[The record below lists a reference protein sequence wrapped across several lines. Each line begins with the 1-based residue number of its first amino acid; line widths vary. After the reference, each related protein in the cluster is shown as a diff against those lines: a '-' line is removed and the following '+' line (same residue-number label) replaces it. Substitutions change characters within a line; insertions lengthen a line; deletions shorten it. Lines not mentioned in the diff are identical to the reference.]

1 MEISYLL
8 LLPAVVL
15 LDALL
20 GEPRRYHPLI
30 GFGYVA
36 NKIESQFN
44 NKRIQSGVF
53 AWFLLIIPLV
63 LATWFLSSLLGWW
76 FELLIGYL
84 ALGAKSLWQ
93 HAKQI
98 QEALEAKDIELA
110 RERVGWIV
118 SRDTSELN
126 EEEISKAA
134 VESLLENGSDAI
146 FATLFWFAIGGA
158 TGVLLYR
165 LSNTLDAMW
174 GYRNNRYLYFGRFS
188 ARIDDILNWI
198 PARLTA
204 LSYCIFG
211 DFKTAWHCWHTQGA
225 KWYSP
230 NAGPVMAAGAGALG
244 LKLGGDAVYHGKLK
258 PRLELG
264 GGRSPKPKDISRA
277 WNMIKNAMIFWCFLA
292 IFIYLVCK

>member
-1 MEISYLL
+1 MSYLL

-30 GFGYVA
+30 GFGYLA

-44 NKRIQSGVF
+44 NKRIQSGVL
-53 AWFLLIIPLV
+53 AWFLLIIPLA
-63 LATWFLSSLLGWW
+63 LATWFLSGLLGWW
-76 FELLIGYL
+76 FDLLIGYL

-98 QEALEAKDIELA
+98 QVALEANNIELA

-174 GYRNNRYLYFGRFS
+174 GYRNSRYLYFGRFS

-198 PARLTA
+198 PARLAA
-204 LSYCIFG
+204 LSYCFFG
-211 DFKTAWHCWHTQGA
+211 DFKTAWHCWHTQGI

-244 LKLGGDAVYHGKLK
+244 LKLGGDAIYHGKLK

-264 GGRSPKPKDISRA
+264 MGRSPKPKDISRA
-277 WNMIKNAMIFWCFLA
+277 WNMIKSAMIFWCFIAVFVYLA
-292 IFIYLVCK
+292 CK

>member
-1 MEISYLL
+1 MSEEVKKTRRPSLRFNESEI
-8 LLPAVVL
+8 
-15 LDALL
+15 
-20 GEPRRYHPLI
+20 
-30 GFGYVA
+30 
-36 NKIESQFN
+36 K
-44 NKRIQSGVF
+44 
-53 AWFLLIIPLV
+53 
-63 LATWFLSSLLGWW
+63 
-76 FELLIGYL
+76 L
-84 ALGAKSLWQ
+84 ALSVMENMEKPIELMYYLMERENEKPFVIILIS
-93 HAKQI
+93 
-98 QEALEAKDIELA
+98 AKDIELA

-277 WNMIKNAMIFWCFLA
+277 WNMIKNVMIFWCFIA
-292 IFIYLVCK
+292 IFVYLVCK